1 MERESALV
9 IFSWLSI
16 WWSTHIS
23 STHQVLEKV
32 GLATKD
38 QLHMLLSPLATAR
51 VTADCKSALSFV
63 NGKIQ

>member
-23 STHQVLEKV
+23 STHQVLEKL
-32 GLATKD
+32 GLATKG
-38 QLHMLLSPLATAR
+38 PIAY
-51 VTADCKSALSFV
+51 VVVALGNSESDSRL
-63 NGKIQ
+63 